1 MGCGGLSTTAAA
13 FLGAQG
19 QFVIRLFKHYV
30 PVPVL
35 LLGLVELVLLFL
47 SAELAW
53 EFRAAQI
60 GSTGTSVDTR
70 LGELLTYSGIVLVSL
85 LAVGAYQRDGYRS
98 ARLTATRLTA
108 AFVLAFVALSVVF
121 YLFPNVALW
130 RSISL
135 YAMLF
140 SFLALLI
147 ARTLFN
153 RIVGWQR
160 FRRCVLVLGAGCR
173 AAQIAA
179 LAASRDASF
188 AVAGYIRMSDKEAQ
202 VADAVPYDGA
212 GSLRDLVETHRVDE
226 IVLAIEE
233 RRGALPLDDLL
244 QAKLSGV
251 YVSDLSSFL
260 ERETG
265 RIDLASASPS
275 WLILSDGFLA
285 AGPAAVAGKR
295 LFDIVAS
302 ALLLIL
308 SSPVLLV
315 TAILIKLTSPGPVFY
330 RQERVGQYGRPFD
343 VIKFRSMRV
352 DAEKDGKPQWAQE
365 RDPRVTALG
374 RFIRATR
381 IDEIPQIFCVLRGN
395 MSFVGPRPERPFFV
409 KELAAQLPFY
419 NERHVVKPGIT
430 GWAQLN
436 YPYGASVED
445 ARHKLEYDLYYV
457 KNYSSFLD
465 LLILIQTVRVVLW
478 RDGVR

>member
-1 MGCGGLSTTAAA
+1 L
-13 FLGAQG
+13 
-19 QFVIRLFKHYV
+19 IRLFKHYV
-30 PVPVL
+30 PVPVV
-35 LLGLVELVLLFL
+35 LLGLIELALLFFA
-47 SAELAW
+47 AELAW
-53 EFRAAQI
+53 EIRAAQI
-60 GSTGTSVDTR
+60 GMDGEPMRGR
-70 LGELLTYSGIVLVSL
+70 LGELVTYAVIVLISL
-85 LAVGAYQRDGYRS
+85 LAVGGYQRDGYRS

-108 AFVLAFVALSVVF
+108 AFVLAFVALSVIF
-121 YLFPNVALW
+121 YLLPDVALW

-135 YAMLF
+135 YAILL
-140 SFLALLI
+140 SFLALLT

-153 RIVGWQR
+153 RLVGWQR

-173 AAQIAA
+173 GAQVAA

-188 AVAGYIRMSDKEAQ
+188 FVSDYVQMTEQEAQ
-202 VADAVPYDGA
+202 VPGAVPYAGA
-212 GSLRDLVETHRVDE
+212 GSLRPLLEKKQVDE

-233 RRGALPLDDLL
+233 RRGSLPLDDLL

-251 YVSDLSSFL
+251 RVSDLSSFL

-265 RIDLASASPS
+265 RIDLAAASPS

-295 LFDIVAS
+295 LFDIAAS

-308 SSPVLLV
+308 SSPILIV
-315 TAILIKLTSPGPVFY
+315 TAIVIRLTSPGPIFY
-330 RQERVGQYGRPFD
+330 LQERVGQNGRSFN
-343 VIKFRSMRV
+343 VVKFRSMRT
-352 DAEKDGKPQWAQE
+352 DAEQDGKPQWAQE
-365 RDPRVTALG
+365 RDPRVTAIG
-374 RFIRATR
+374 RFIRASR
-381 IDEIPQIFCVLRGN
+381 IDEIPQIFCVLKGD